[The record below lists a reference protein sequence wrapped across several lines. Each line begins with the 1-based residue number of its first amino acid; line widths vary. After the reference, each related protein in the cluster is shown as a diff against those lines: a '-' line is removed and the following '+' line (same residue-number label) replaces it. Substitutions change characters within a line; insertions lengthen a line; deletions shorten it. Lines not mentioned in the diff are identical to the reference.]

1 MTKVV
6 FAASLAVAVLTGCAV
21 VPYGP
26 GPVAGVAVYAAPAP
40 AIYGYPHR
48 YGSMATLAMGGRATI
63 DPTVGD
69 QVVVIRRHPG
79 RSPPFPH
86 DS

>member
-48 YGSMATLAMGGRATI
+48 YGYYGNLGYGR
-63 DPTVGD
+63 
-69 QVVVIRRHPG
+69 PG
-79 RSPPFPH
+79 YYRPYRW
-86 DS
+86 